1 MYDGAKFV
9 YTSNNDGTS
18 NIETLQNFSTV
29 GNGTGE
35 FIKQGSGSMILSGS
49 NSNFKGSTYINEGTI
64 NYSQTSNSSYFGG
77 KTNIS
82 ENAKL
87 QYTSNNNGTN
97 NVETLSAISGQ
108 GTLYKDGSGALKL
121 SYNNS
126 SFDGNVIIDEGTLIF
141 NKIRNKD
148 SYINGETKINANGEL
163 EILLKRDETI
173 KSTIT
178 GNGTFTKSGDSV
190 LTLAN
195 NNSNFK
201 GTVNFEEGT
210 MILSK
215 EGKFFNAENFN
226 ISGSTTLD
234 LRNDQI
240 DSLNLGNVNLITGIS
255 NLGIDVDLA
264 SSTGDYIDAKSVS
277 GTGNILISDIRV
289 LSDTYYPGTTVHTI
303 DNKSGLSE
311 RVSLDESLS
320 RVMGP
325 IYQYEVTYDKTSG
338 NLHFAGGDWGV
349 MSYNPS
355 VIMPQAAA
363 QIGGY
368 LTMLNTYEDVFANM
382 DMVMLQPQDQREM
395 FNHRNLYAAV
405 EGTNLVYAPT
415 MLPEEERGAWFRPFT
430 SFESVGLKNGP
441 RVSNVSYGALAGVD
455 SEIIHLNHGIDAVF
469 TGYAGYNGSHQAALG
484 SDIYQNGGILGLLA
498 TFYKGNFFTGITANA
513 GASSA
518 DLTTNYGRD
527 DLTMLMSGVAA
538 KAGYNWELLD
548 SKLIIQPN
556 YTMSYTFVNTFDY
569 TNNMGVRISSDPLH
583 AIQVAPGLK
592 IIGNLKNGWQPYAG
606 IAVVMNF
613 LDESKFKADIVNLPE
628 MSIKPYVTYNL
639 GVQKRWGERFTG
651 YIQTLFRSG
660 GRNGV
665 GFNIG
670 LRWKI

>member
-1 MYDGAKFV
+1 M
-9 YTSNNDGTS
+9 
-18 NIETLQNFSTV
+18 
-29 GNGTGE
+29 
-35 FIKQGSGSMILSGS
+35 
-49 NSNFKGSTYINEGTI
+49 
-64 NYSQTSNSSYFGG
+64 
-77 KTNIS
+77 
-82 ENAKL
+82 
-87 QYTSNNNGTN
+87 
-97 NVETLSAISGQ
+97 
-108 GTLYKDGSGALKL
+108 
-121 SYNNS
+121 
-126 SFDGNVIIDEGTLIF
+126 
-141 NKIRNKD
+141 
-148 SYINGETKINANGEL
+148 
-163 EILLKRDETI
+163 
-173 KSTIT
+173 
-178 GNGTFTKSGDSV
+178 
-190 LTLAN
+190 
-195 NNSNFK
+195 
-201 GTVNFEEGT
+201 
-210 MILSK
+210 
-215 EGKFFNAENFN
+215 
-226 ISGSTTLD
+226 
-234 LRNDQI
+234 
-240 DSLNLGNVNLITGIS
+240 
-255 NLGIDVDLA
+255 
-264 SSTGDYIDAKSVS
+264 
-277 GTGNILISDIRV
+277 
-289 LSDTYYPGTTVHTI
+289 
-303 DNKSGLSE
+303 
-311 RVSLDESLS
+311 
-320 RVMGP
+320 
-325 IYQYEVTYDKTSG
+325 
-338 NLHFAGGDWGV
+338 HFAGGDWGV